1 MRNGLEPVDSTTEY
15 LVRSALSMRLTNQ
28 ITTYIFDFLQV
39 GRIPCP
45 NDLDAYRLSMI
56 ISLPGI
62 RESVGCVIR
71 GIVAQFHVREDSGF
85 KEEGVGIQSGP
96 QHRQGMS

>member
-1 MRNGLEPVDSTTEY
+1 MKY
-15 LVRSALSMRLTNQ
+15 LVRSALSTPLINE
-28 ITTYIFDFLQV
+28 IATYVFDFPQV
-39 GRIPCP
+39 GRVPCP
-45 NDLDAYRLSMI
+45 NYLEAYRLPTI

-71 GIVAQFHVREDSGF
+71 RISAQFRVREDSRF
-85 KEEGVGIQSGP
+85 KEEGVGIKSSP